1 MRLSELFEV
10 MGGMD
15 SPSVDIDNPQE
26 DLVAAVQ
33 DILSMAMADNIGKIP
48 TATVQDMLRRSGYN
62 VSTDELILALDKSK
76 FTSSQDKKMIT
87 TKDEI
92 PPDVVKSDYDA
103 RTPDTDDDNG
113 VDVDKMASDQ
123 AMKDIK
129 K

>member
-1 MRLSELFEV
+1 MRLSELFEN
-10 MGGMD
+10 MGAVD
-15 SPSVDIDNPQE
+15 SPSVDLVNPKE

-33 DILSMAMADNIGKIP
+33 DILSMAMADDITKIP
-48 TATVQDMLRRSGYN
+48 TVTVQDMLRRSGYN
-62 VSTDELILALDKSK
+62 VSTDELILALDQSG

-92 PPDVVKSDYDA
+92 PPDVVQSDYDA
-103 RTPDTDDDNG
+103 REPDDGTDSG
-113 VDVDKMASDQ
+113 VDVEKIASDQ

>member
-1 MRLSELFEV
+1 MRLSELFEN
-10 MGGMD
+10 MGAVD
-15 SPSVDIDNPQE
+15 SPSVDLVNPKE

-33 DILSMAMADNIGKIP
+33 DILSMAMADDITKIP
-48 TATVQDMLRRSGYN
+48 TVTVQDILRRSGYN
-62 VSTDELILALDKSK
+62 VSTDELILALDQSG

-92 PPDVVKSDYDA
+92 PPDVVQSDYDA
-103 RTPDTDDDNG
+103 REPDDGTDSG
-113 VDVDKMASDQ
+113 VDVEKMASDQ